1 MKFTTEMF
9 YKGCNCVKC
18 QCPCKTV
25 CSDESAAEIL
35 ALSALVD
42 SFAEEMKRELFKQ
55 HARGKRG
62 WDTDAYS
69 EVEFKERAT
78 SSLYNEPAPTTDYI
92 KVANYLA
99 LAWNKRV

>member
-42 SFAEEMKRELFKQ
+42 SFAEEMKQELFKQ

-62 WDTDAYS
+62 WDNPRWPISEITDEA
-69 EVEFKERAT
+69 EIQLFNKQAVKA
-78 SSLYNEPAPTTDYI
+78 
-92 KVANYLA
+92 ANYLA
-99 LAWNKRV
+99 FSWNRLED